1 MASLKDRSRILTQ
14 KSIATWNVVNI
25 TSEVALGPPPVA
37 VLDDQTRI
45 VRHGVISRFPFLES
59 ESTPLEQRED
69 RSHPSGADL
78 IASPTRARQ
87 VGAMGVDCHSLFSNE
102 VEAGHG

>member
-14 KSIATWNVVNI
+14 KSMATWNVVNI
-25 TSEVALGPPPVA
+25 ASEVALGPSPVT
-37 VLDDQTRI
+37 VFEDQTRI

-69 RSHPSGADL
+69 RSHPSWHKFNREW
-78 IASPTRARQ
+78 TRMDANAEKAP
-87 VGAMGVDCHSLFSNE
+87 GL
-102 VEAGHG
+102 